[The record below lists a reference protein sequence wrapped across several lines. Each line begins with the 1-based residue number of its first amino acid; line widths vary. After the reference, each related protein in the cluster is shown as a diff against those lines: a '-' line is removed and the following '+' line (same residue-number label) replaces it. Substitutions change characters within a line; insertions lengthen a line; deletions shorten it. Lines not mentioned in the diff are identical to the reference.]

1 MELTVDQA
9 LQKGIEAHKAG
20 QAQEADK
27 FYTAILQSQP
37 KHPDANHNMGVLA
50 VGIGNTQQALPFF
63 KIAVKANPNIVQ
75 FWLSYIDALIEQ
87 GKISNA
93 RAVFNQAKDKGIK
106 GEDFDQ
112 LEKRINDFGKNMS
125 DTELEDNGTS
135 GKRSNIL
142 DILTLNQAT
151 KLARKKLKSGFSE
164 EAKGLYEDILSRFP
178 KNKIANDGIKVISDG
193 PSAAASK
200 SKDPPPEKLQ
210 PLIKLYNQG
219 QFQQSLDQIEDNL
232 KRFPRSATLHSMCGS
247 AHAELGNLNA
257 AIESFKKAI
266 NIKPDRAEAYSNMGS
281 VLTDK
286 GELDAAIVSCKQAI
300 KINPDSAEAYYNMG
314 IALSGKG
321 DLSATIESYR
331 QALKI
336 KPDFAKAYNNIG
348 LALAG
353 TIFTEPVP
361 GLQEII
367 TLLLNRK
374 NKFRPSAISG
384 AAISLLKFEPVIKEL
399 SEKYPAGGLKRSLY
413 EIISELSELPL
424 LLKLMSVCIL
434 ADLEMETF
442 LTDIRS
448 SLLIF
453 ISKAPTSPEL
463 LRFQSALA
471 LQCFTNEYIYN
482 QTDKEIEELE
492 ALKISVKKK
501 LSSGKQPSS
510 QSILCLGSYEAL
522 HSFEWVDLLVMT
534 AEIEEVFT
542 RQILEP
548 RLENSLKAGIPVLE
562 EISNNVSSIVR
573 GQYEESPYPRWMTLN
588 SASKPV
594 AISERTNEL
603 KLKLVDDKFINVES
617 PNILVAGCGTGQ
629 HSIEVATK
637 FKNSKVLA
645 IDLSLAS
652 LAYAKRKTEEL
663 GIQNIDYMQADILDL
678 GKLDRQFDIIE
689 SVGVLHHMDE
699 PMTGWKVL
707 TDCLKPGGLMK
718 IGLYSEL
725 ARQDIVAAREEISQS
740 RIGSSD
746 IAMKSFRNVIINSN
760 KKHYKRISESLD
772 FHSLSMLRDALF
784 HVREHRFSLPQI
796 QDSLYHLG
804 LTFCGFEYGK
814 VFQNFKQTNRGHDDL
829 YNLDKWHSYEE
840 ANPESFRGMY
850 QFWCQKVA

>member
-232 KRFPRSATLHSMCGS
+232 KRFPRSATLHNMCGS

-257 AIESFKKAI
+257 AIESYKKAI

-384 AAISLLKFEPVIKEL
+384 AAISL
-399 SEKYPAGGLKRSLY
+399 
-413 EIISELSELPL
+413 
-424 LLKLMSVCIL
+424 
-434 ADLEMETF
+434 
-442 LTDIRS
+442 
-448 SLLIF
+448 
-453 ISKAPTSPEL
+453 
-463 LRFQSALA
+463 
-471 LQCFTNEYIYN
+471 
-482 QTDKEIEELE
+482 
-492 ALKISVKKK
+492 
-501 LSSGKQPSS
+501 
-510 QSILCLGSYEAL
+510 
-522 HSFEWVDLLVMT
+522 
-534 AEIEEVFT
+534 
-542 RQILEP
+542 
-548 RLENSLKAGIPVLE
+548 
-562 EISNNVSSIVR
+562 
-573 GQYEESPYPRWMTLN
+573 
-588 SASKPV
+588 
-594 AISERTNEL
+594 
-603 KLKLVDDKFINVES
+603 
-617 PNILVAGCGTGQ
+617 
-629 HSIEVATK
+629 
-637 FKNSKVLA
+637 
-645 IDLSLAS
+645 
-652 LAYAKRKTEEL
+652 
-663 GIQNIDYMQADILDL
+663 
-678 GKLDRQFDIIE
+678 
-689 SVGVLHHMDE
+689 
-699 PMTGWKVL
+699 
-707 TDCLKPGGLMK
+707 
-718 IGLYSEL
+718 
-725 ARQDIVAAREEISQS
+725 
-740 RIGSSD
+740 
-746 IAMKSFRNVIINSN
+746 
-760 KKHYKRISESLD
+760 
-772 FHSLSMLRDALF
+772 
-784 HVREHRFSLPQI
+784 
-796 QDSLYHLG
+796 
-804 LTFCGFEYGK
+804 
-814 VFQNFKQTNRGHDDL
+814 
-829 YNLDKWHSYEE
+829 
-840 ANPESFRGMY
+840 
-850 QFWCQKVA
+850 